1 MMGKKSFCGWIRWI
15 HLYLSMFSFAALLF
29 FALTGITLNHP
40 SWTEN
45 RQKVEMLE
53 GNVDL
58 SWIAGTDTSLAEKS
72 AIVDHL
78 KKEHNIR
85 GRLTEFRVSES
96 ECSLAF
102 DGPGFTAY
110 GMIDRTSGSYE
121 LVATSAG
128 IIAAM
133 NDLHKGSY
141 TGSGWNT
148 AIDIIAAILI
158 VISLTGFIMIF
169 YMTKKRSKGLWVA
182 IFGALTFVVL
192 CILLG

>member
-1 MMGKKSFCGWIRWI
+1 MEKKSFCAWTRWI
-15 HLYLSMFSFAALLF
+15 HLYLSMFSFAALFF

-45 RQKVEMLE
+45 RQKVERLK
-53 GNVDL
+53 GNVDPAWV
-58 SWIAGTDTSLAEKS
+58 SGTDTASVEKS
-72 AIVDHL
+72 RIVEYVRDQH
-78 KKEHNIR
+78 KVR
-85 GRLTEFRVSES
+85 GNLTEFRISES
-96 ECSLAF
+96 ECTLAF

-110 GMIDRTSGSYE
+110 GMIDRSTGSYE

-141 TGSGWNT
+141 TGKKWNT
-148 AIDIIAAILI
+148 IIDITAAILI

-182 IFGALTFVVL
+182 IIGAVTFILL
-192 CILLG
+192 CIMFL

>member
-1 MMGKKSFCGWIRWI
+1 MERKSFCGWTRWL
-15 HLYLSMFSFAALLF
+15 HLYLSMFSFAALFF

-45 RQKVEMLE
+45 RQKVQMLK

-58 SWIAGTDTSLAEKS
+58 SWISGTDTSVAEKS
-72 AIVDHL
+72 SIVDYMED
-78 KKEHNIR
+78 KHNLR
-85 GRLTEFRVSES
+85 GNLTEFRISES

-110 GMIDRTSGSYE
+110 GMIDRKTGSYE
-121 LVATSAG
+121 LVSTSAG

-141 TGSGWNT
+141 TGKKWN
-148 AIDIIAAILI
+148 AVIDITAAILI
-158 VISLTGFIMIF
+158 VISITGFIMIF
-169 YMTKKRSKGLWVA
+169 YMTKKRTKGLWVA
-182 IFGALTFVVL
+182 ILGAVTFAFL
-192 CILLG
+192 CLMFL